1 MLTKLLPPQHTTML
15 EPEKLKY
22 ALSTVM
28 RFLERESSKDK
39 FKSNNNLSNFEYQ
52 LDKLITNRNERER
65 VQRDGNEG
73 NLKAKTSLQY
83 ETSMMYRCKYI
94 LGTLVNFIN
103 NAYIQVANYCTLTGK
118 CNAKNSS
125 PLNLNFNDELNVLSQ
140 NTMSQ
145 NLLPLNDFKH
155 DMTKGV
161 LEYKTPLTEIWK
173 ENTMPQVNQE
183 TKQDYDIMNILQNY
197 KPNSDINQANDVSN
211 TYPVDNMEYR
221 KQKYNGLL
229 NSFVN
234 SDKLD
239 YTLNENI
246 FPQQSPSSIPDFN
259 NLSFKDIF
267 STLTSL
273 YNTKTNQKDT
283 KMLADADNNI
293 PMQSFGHNNINNNDF
308 QSIYQ
313 NLNSLSFD
321 SKNAEAT
328 NDITKF
334 SQLSS
339 PEQPLFNNNIYS
351 TNAFENKRYKFS
363 QLTPTNIDSS
373 TQIKNPFVVSNENH
387 LQDKISS
394 FFQQGSQQNP
404 QYLTNYNNKPELL
417 NKIQQQ
423 YVGIPNNV
431 NLSPY
436 PYQSYKESLNQNTH
450 IFGLNRVPQ
459 NTLTVP
465 NLLTSQYNNYDIPRS
480 INTNVADNIK
490 HENYGTQL
498 PDSSQPLSV
507 SNLVKL
513 NSVTRNY
520 GDVELTFMLKRSQ
533 PVYEPIYYVKYR
545 MPYNEF
551 LYNMQNLLIQKPNL
565 RTKPNQL
572 YQALLSGSNVIKTS
586 ENFKDLNDAEIVKLT
601 STNGTF
607 VTAKLLQDRDIVE
620 NEQLKLIQDL
630 NANLSVA
637 NLLNLSTN
645 NNQILEPIQNLL
657 KATMSATD
665 YSFQSDPDAGHSRIL
680 NKYSNSEYNTPVAYQ
695 PSSNNYNPYS
705 KIVDPAYSAFY
716 GIPSTGF
723 NTLPNN
729 IVEKL
734 LAENP
739 QSDLNT
745 YPQLAG

>member
-1 MLTKLLPPQHTTML
+1 ML

-28 RFLERESSKDK
+28 RFLEKESSKDK
-39 FKSNNNLSNFEYQ
+39 FKTNNNLSNFEYQ
-52 LDKLITNRNERER
+52 LDKLLTNRNER

-73 NLKAKTSLQY
+73 NSKAKISLQY
-83 ETSMMYRCKYI
+83 ENSMMYRCKYI

-103 NAYIQVANYCTLTGK
+103 NAYMQVANYCKLTGK
-118 CNAKNSS
+118 CNDKNSS
-125 PLNLNFNDELNVLSQ
+125 PLNLNFYDELNILSD
-140 NTMSQ
+140 NTMSH
-145 NLLPLNDFKH
+145 NLIPQNDFKH

-161 LEYKTPLTEIWK
+161 LEYKTPLTEIWN

-211 TYPVDNMEYR
+211 TYPVDNLEYR
-221 KQKYNGLL
+221 KQQKYNGLL
-229 NSFVN
+229 NYFVN
-234 SDKLD
+234 NDKLD
-239 YTLNENI
+239 YTLNGNI
-246 FPQQSPSSIPDFN
+246 SPQQLPSSIPDFN

-267 STLTSL
+267 SSLTSL
-273 YNTKTNQKDT
+273 YNTRTNQKDT
-283 KMLADADNNI
+283 KMLVDADNNI
-293 PMQSFGHNNINNNDF
+293 PIQSFGHNNINNNDF
-308 QSIYQ
+308 QPIYQ
-313 NLNSLSFD
+313 NLNSFSFD
-321 SKNAEAT
+321 SNNAKAT

-351 TNAFENKRYKFS
+351 TNAFENKRNTFS
-363 QLTPTNIDSS
+363 HITPTNIDSS
-373 TQIKNPFVVSNENH
+373 KQIRNPVVVSNDNN
-387 LQDKISS
+387 LQDKILS

-404 QYLTNYNNKPELL
+404 QYLTNYNKKPEHL

-431 NLSPY
+431 NLSPH

-450 IFGLNRVPQ
+450 TLGLNREPQ
-459 NTLTVP
+459 YTLTVP

-480 INTNVADNIK
+480 INTIVADNIK

-551 LYNMQNLLIQKPNL
+551 LYDMQNLLIQKPYL
-565 RTKPNQL
+565 RSKPNQL

-586 ENFKDLNDAEIVKLT
+586 ENFKGLNDAEIVKLT
-601 STNGTF
+601 STNGTL
-607 VTAKLLQDRDIVE
+607 VTAKLLQNLDAVE
-620 NEQLKLIQDL
+620 NDQLKIIQDL

-645 NNQILEPIQNLL
+645 NNQTLEPIQNLL
-657 KATMSATD
+657 KATMSTTD
-665 YSFQSDPDAGHSRIL
+665 YSFQSYPDAGHSRIL
-680 NKYSNSEYNTPVAYQ
+680 NKYSNSEYNTPVVYQ

-705 KIVDPAYSAFY
+705 KIVDPAYSALY

-734 LAENP
+734 LVENP
-739 QSDLNT
+739 QRDLNT